1 MRIKSIHKQIEELG
15 EEKIK
20 ELQAKFTFGDI
31 VPYAYQCVMYDEI
44 AKRIGAYKHP
54 FFVKASVSAGKT
66 VGFAMVAARCRE
78 MKSAKFPKGL
88 SMAILAR
95 QAEIVSQDS
104 EELTNFGVPNSV
116 YCAGLNTK
124 SAHFPI
130 VVGSEGSVANGL
142 FKALGDFTPMV
153 LGIDECHQVDWED
166 LAEAIEN
173 EEFYEQMTTAKDED
187 VFVDHPDAEGNITK
201 QLMLSRK
208 TGEPVKG
215 TGRSQYTVII
225 VELMKR
231 CQLVHGKELRIF
243 GMTGSEFRGTTP
255 ILVEN
260 KKLPGFWREQV
271 TNIDTNYLIE
281 FGSVVPTVF
290 GSVGDMGY
298 DLEEFKAS
306 GQDGTKDFGTKEM
319 KQMQDKIS
327 ANASMTK
334 RIMEAVVKEA
344 QNRNGVLITCAG
356 QRHCKEAASYL
367 PPDATYAIITEKT
380 GAKQRK
386 EILDKANKGEIKYI
400 FQVVALTTGV
410 NVPFWDFS
418 VILRKIGSLTL
429 LIQLLGRGMR
439 LLKAWQVAA
448 GMVKTDHLVW
458 DFAGT
463 MDELGQLYFDPILEE
478 AQFQRRFDS
487 KKEPKTCPIC
497 GEVNS
502 FFARRCIKRDA
513 NGNRCEYFWK
523 SRECEDQIDPRTRE
537 VIVKGCGTQNDIV
550 ARICR
555 HCDVSLKDP
564 NDNLT
569 GKAYT
574 KNDWC
579 EVLNFEVGMTRNQ
592 TGIVFNY
599 LLRDSM
605 GVEFKAYEVFSPQS
619 ENAIARTIWE
629 KKAAEVHVLDPKV
642 RKLMKAYRSARLIM
656 QNVHHI
662 ARPIRVTHRKSA
674 KGDIISR
681 KDFGMEKD
689 L

>member
-166 LAEAIEN
+166 LADAIDKKESYEEMTRPKDEAYMINGEVVDKGLKITSLM
-173 EEFYEQMTTAKDED
+173 EQMGTVA
-187 VFVDHPDAEGNITK
+187 P
-201 QLMLSRK
+201 
-208 TGEPVKG
+208 G

-231 CQLVHGKELRIF
+231 CMEVHGKELRIF

-344 QNRNGVLITCAG
+344 QKRNGVLITCAG

-439 LLKAWQVAA
+439 LLKAWQIAA

-497 GEVNS
+497 GQINS
-502 FFARRCIKRDA
+502 FFARRCINRDA
-513 NGNRCEYFWK
+513 KGNRCEYFWK

-599 LLRDSM
+599 LLRDSL

>member
-166 LAEAIEN
+166 LADAIDKKESYEEMTRPKDEAYMINGEVVDKGLKITN
-173 EEFYEQMTTAKDED
+173 LMEQMGT
-187 VFVDHPDAEGNITK
+187 VSP
-201 QLMLSRK
+201 
-208 TGEPVKG
+208 G

-231 CQLVHGKELRIF
+231 CQQVHGKELRIF

-497 GEVNS
+497 GQINS
-502 FFARRCIKRDA
+502 FFARRCVNRDA

-523 SRECEDQIDPRTRE
+523 FRECEDQIDPRTRE

-605 GVEFKAYEVFSPQS
+605 GVEFKAYEIFSPQS

-642 RKLMKAYRSARLIM
+642 RRLMKAYRSARLIM